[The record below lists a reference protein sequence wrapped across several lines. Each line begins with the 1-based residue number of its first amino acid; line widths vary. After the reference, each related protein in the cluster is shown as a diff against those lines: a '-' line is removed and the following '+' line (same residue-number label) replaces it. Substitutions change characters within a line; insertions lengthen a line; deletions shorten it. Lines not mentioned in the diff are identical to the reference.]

1 MSKEWI
7 CIDDYE
13 GTGFHLG
20 DTRTPEG
27 WKEWALSMNEISESD
42 DYDRFAKLPPLEAME
57 YVADMWQI
65 GIVPYDED
73 DEEHRQLRNR
83 CENNLW

>member
-7 CIDDYE
+7 CTDDYQ
-13 GTGFHLG
+13 GMGFHEG

-27 WKEWALSMNEISESD
+27 WKEWALSMNEISESE
-42 DYDRFAKLPPLEAME
+42 DYEKFKALPPLEAME

-65 GIVPYDED
+65 GLEPFDKNNA
-73 DEEHRQLRNR
+73 EHIKLRKEY
-83 CENNLW
+83 END

>member
-1 MSKEWI
+1 MKKEEWI
-7 CIDDYE
+7 CVDDYE

-27 WKEWALSMNEISESD
+27 WQEWALQMNEISESE
-42 DYDRFAKLPPLEAME
+42 DYERFKALPPKVAME

-65 GIVPYDED
+65 GLEPYNESNP
-73 DEEHRQLRNR
+73 EHIKLRK
-83 CENNLW
+83 EWEKE